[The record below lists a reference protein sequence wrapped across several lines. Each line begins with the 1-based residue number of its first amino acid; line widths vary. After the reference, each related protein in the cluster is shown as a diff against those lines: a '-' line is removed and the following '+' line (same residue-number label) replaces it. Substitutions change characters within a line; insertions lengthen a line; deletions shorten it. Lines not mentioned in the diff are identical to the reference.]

1 MDAFSSAKAK
11 VTDLAREHATIGDL
25 NEATT
30 RLRIIDKILF
40 ECLGWHT
47 SDVEA
52 EKPYNR
58 EFADYALGRPVTE
71 AILEAKREGI
81 YFTLPAGVEGRRTV
95 DMETLIADASTK
107 AAVTQVLGYC
117 QSRGVPIAI
126 ICNGHQIAAFYA
138 SRQDGVPPMSGRAL
152 IFSSLEEM
160 RDDFKL
166 FWNYLSRDGV
176 AARSLQ
182 RVLFGRSFR
191 ALPPE
196 KLADRISDYP
206 GYRVPNPADTD
217 LKILGNLFIQDLE
230 YEPELSNDF
239 LRDCYVPSGALSQ
252 YAFVSK
258 EILRA
263 RYAAIQESAKVGLQ
277 PVKNARDVANAMTAD
292 TISAAMSRRPLIL
305 IGDVGVGKSMFLR
318 HLIGVEAADLLK
330 NVLVAYIDF
339 GKEPALPS
347 DLESYVARRL
357 TRRLKDGYEIDVDS
371 ADFVRA
377 VYNKEIN
384 EFKRSMYAQ
393 GGEDEVRK
401 EEVKMLIGHMNDRS
415 EHLRRSL
422 EHVRGTSK
430 RTFLLV
436 LDNVDQRPVEFQ
448 DRVFLIAQTIA
459 ETWPVTV
466 FVSLRPSTFYQS
478 RSKGSLAAYQL
489 RVFTVT
495 PTRADDVILKRL
507 QFAKSQITSAGAAGV
522 FPPNLTFT
530 SDELEAY
537 VDVLIKAF
545 TENIELNRL
554 VDNLSGGNLRLALTF
569 LSSFVGTAYVST
581 ERILEITR
589 TGGTYKLP
597 EHEFLRSMIYGD
609 CDYYSSNASE
619 ICNLFDVTIEDGKEH
634 FLMPIM
640 LSFIQRQGETAG
652 SDGYVDIGELYR
664 FLQPFGFL
672 QEQVGSHVQRALA
685 KRLLNAPEGRGE
697 GGPLRITTV
706 GSYMYKSMIQRFTY
720 VDAVIVDTPIVEL
733 EWRKKITDVRAIID
747 RLDRAQIFRQYL
759 DEQWNRSNLT
769 DSGSGFDWRLVSS
782 ELGVDMGTVRERAVR
797 AQQRSGQRPRS

>member
-1 MDAFSSAKAK
+1 MDAFSSARAK
-11 VTDLAREHATIGDL
+11 LTDLAREHATIGDI

-47 SDVEA
+47 ADVEA
-52 EKPYNR
+52 EQAYNR
-58 EFADYALGRPVTE
+58 EFVDYALGQPVTE
-71 AILEAKREGI
+71 AIVEAKREGI
-81 YFTLPAGVEGRRTV
+81 HFTLPAGVEGRRV
-95 DMETLIADASTK
+95 ADIQTLITDASTK

-138 SRQDGVPPMSGRAL
+138 SRQDGVPPLSGRAL
-152 IFSSLEEM
+152 TFSSLDEM

-166 FWNYLSRDGV
+166 FWNYLSRDGM
-176 AARSLQ
+176 AARNLQ
-182 RVLFGRSFR
+182 RVLFGKSFR
-191 ALPPE
+191 ALPPG

-206 GYRVPNPADTD
+206 GYRVPNSADTD

-230 YEPELSNDF
+230 YEPELSDNF
-239 LRDCYVPSGALSQ
+239 LRDCYVTSGALSQ

-263 RYAAIQESAKVGLQ
+263 RYAAIQESAKVALQ
-277 PVKNARDVANAMTAD
+277 PVQDAHDVANAMTAD
-292 TISAAMSRRPLIL
+292 TISSAMSRRPLIL

-339 GKEPALPS
+339 GKEPALPA
-347 DLESYVARRL
+347 DLELYVGRKL
-357 TRRLKDGYEIDVDS
+357 TRRLKDDYEIDVDS
-371 ADFVRA
+371 NDFVRA

-384 EFKRSMYAQ
+384 EFKRSIYAQ
-393 GGEDEVRK
+393 GDEA
-401 EEVKMLIGHMNDRS
+401 EVKKAEVNMLIGHMADRS

-422 EHVRGTSK
+422 EHIRGTSK

-495 PTRADDVILKRL
+495 PTRSDDVILRRL
-507 QFAKSQITSAGAAGV
+507 MFAKSQIISSGIAGV

-530 SDELEAY
+530 SEELEAY
-537 VDVLIKAF
+537 IDVLIKAF
-545 TENIELNRL
+545 KENLDLNRL

-581 ERILEITR
+581 DRVLEITR
-589 TGGTYKLP
+589 AGGTYTLP

-609 CDYYSSNASE
+609 CEYYSPNTSE

-652 SDGYVDIGELYR
+652 SDGYVDVAELYR
-664 FLQPFGFL
+664 FLQPLGFL
-672 QEQVGSHVQRALA
+672 QEQVGSHIQRALG
-685 KRLLNAPEGRGE
+685 KRLLSAPEGRGE

-720 VDAVIVDTPIVEL
+720 VDAMIVDTPIVDL
-733 EWRKKITDVRAIID
+733 EWRKRITDVRAILE
-747 RLDRAQIFRQYL
+747 RLDRAEQFEQYL
-759 DEQWNRSNLT
+759 DEQWIASNLS
-769 DSGSGFDWRLVSS
+769 DSGSGFDWQIASS
-782 ELGVDMGTVRERAVR
+782 EIGRDIAKVRERAVR
-797 AQQRSGQRPRS
+797 AQQRSGQKPWS